1 MSCRFET
8 LEPEMNNIG
17 SRVADVNQVAEQLL
31 KSDNCDK
38 EQIHQTQDQLNDR
51 YMYTNTQ

>member
-1 MSCRFET
+1 
-8 LEPEMNNIG
+8 MNNIG